1 MKRKVGS
8 LIKQLVRTLL
18 LLSMIVILYSYAMF
32 QGGFISWFLFYS
44 VTTVVVLGFVTALF
58 PLRFISV
65 DRSIQKPYLENGD
78 HATVKVT
85 ITKNVPIPLCYLGVY
100 DAPPNSIRV
109 ESHPGSFFFML
120 FKKEQTYSYV
130 IRGDRRGIHTFTEM
144 ELETGD
150 MIGLIKR
157 RRIVRVDNDIRVYP
171 KRANL
176 PIAFSSLRKAIKLQN
191 EGNSSRRMTFNETL
205 DFSHLREYAP
215 GDRLSTIDWKVTA
228 RRGELATKEFDTED
242 PKGFTVL
249 LDCRAETDEQF
260 ETAVEWAAGLV
271 HHSFTEKDIMNF
283 AAISSTPLALN
294 KTYEQK
300 QLRQVMNVL
309 TSVERDDLDE
319 KVQLHRSF
327 SLLRTIVYVMPT
339 VTEKTTAKLKQLAA
353 RGYKLIVLYGD
364 DGNKVDRVLRQVDV
378 HLLAMPITKK
388 DKRRRRAS

>member
-1 MKRKVGS
+1 MKRKIGS

-18 LLSMIVILYSYAMF
+18 LLSMLVILYSYAMF

-44 VTTVVVLGFVTALF
+44 VTTVVLLGFVTALF

-65 DRSIQKPYLENGD
+65 DRYIQKPYLENGD

-85 ITKNVPIPLCYLGVY
+85 IKKNVPIPLFYLGVY

-130 IRGDRRGIHTFTEM
+130 IRGDKRGVHAFSEV

-157 RRIVRVDNDIRVYP
+157 RRMVRVENEIRVYP
-171 KRANL
+171 KRASL
-176 PIAFSSLRKAIKLQN
+176 PMAFSSLRKAIKLQN

-249 LDCRAETDEQF
+249 LDCRADADEPF
-260 ETAVEWAAGLV
+260 EAAVEWVAGLV
-271 HHSFTEKDIMNF
+271 HHSFTEKDVMNF
-283 AAISSTPLALN
+283 AAVSSNPLALN

-309 TSVERDDLDE
+309 TNVERDELE
-319 KVQLHRSF
+319 ESVQLHRSF
-327 SLLRTIVYVMPT
+327 SLLKTIVYVVPT
-339 VTEKTTAKLKQLAA
+339 VTDKTTAMLKQLSS
-353 RGYKLIVLYGD
+353 RGYKLIVFYGD
-364 DGNKVDRVLRQVDV
+364 EGNTNDRVLRQLDV
-378 HLLAMPITKK
+378 HLLAMPI
-388 DKRRRRAS
+388 DQNYKRRRRAS

>member
-1 MKRKVGS
+1 MKRKIGS

-18 LLSMIVILYSYAMF
+18 LLSMLVILYSYAMF

-85 ITKNVPIPLCYLGVY
+85 ITKNVPIPLFYLGVY

-120 FKKEQTYSYV
+120 FKKKQTYSYV
-130 IRGDRRGIHTFTEM
+130 IRGDQRGVHTFTEV

-157 RRIVRVDNDIRVYP
+157 RRIVRVDNEIRVYP
-171 KRANL
+171 KRASL

-242 PKGFTVL
+242 PKGL
-249 LDCRAETDEQF
+249 LYC
-260 ETAVEWAAGLV
+260 
-271 HHSFTEKDIMNF
+271 SI
-283 AAISSTPLALN
+283 
-294 KTYEQK
+294 
-300 QLRQVMNVL
+300 
-309 TSVERDDLDE
+309 
-319 KVQLHRSF
+319 
-327 SLLRTIVYVMPT
+327 
-339 VTEKTTAKLKQLAA
+339 AA
-353 RGYKLIVLYGD
+353 RRL
-364 DGNKVDRVLRQVDV
+364 
-378 HLLAMPITKK
+378 M
-388 DKRRRRAS
+388 SS